1 MSSVVNGI
9 NVTDLEVFARE
20 VAVDVKNA
28 KVRFNVHT
36 KWAGQTKSVSHVTH
50 YSLAGDRLERNFEI
64 ISDEPVELLGGN
76 TAPGPMELLLA
87 ALNACM
93 SVGYAAS
100 AAAMGIK
107 INSLEIETDTDLDL
121 RGFLGI
127 NATVNPGANEIHY
140 NVKISAEASQSEI
153 EELHASV
160 MKTSPNYHNMSRG
173 IKMLP
178 RLEIL

>member
-1 MSSVVNGI
+1 MSNVVNGI
-9 NVTDLEVFARE
+9 NVTDLEDFARE
-20 VAVDVKNA
+20 AAADIKKA
-28 KVRFNVHT
+28 EVRFNVHT
-36 KWAGQTKSVSHVTH
+36 KWAGQTKSVTHVNH
-50 YSLAGDRLERNFEI
+50 YSLSGERLERDFKI
-64 ISDEPVELLGGN
+64 VSDEPVELLGGN

-127 NATVNPGANEIHY
+127 DDTINPGVNEIHY
-140 NVKISAEASQSEI
+140 NVKICADASQRQI
-153 EELHASV
+153 EELHACV
-160 MKTSPNYHNMSRG
+160 MKTSPNFNSLSRG
-173 IKMLP
+173 IKMFP